1 MARRQFSRPNYSS
14 QVSRWRSFL
23 PRHWLTALISIGG
36 IGFLVSATTI
46 LWWSKDLPNPQQ
58 INDRRVTESTKIFD
72 RTGQVLLYEIGDV
85 HRTIIPL
92 ENISR
97 YLRQATLAA
106 EDSQFYEH
114 YGLDF
119 SGIIRGVILKP
130 LTGQRAQGGSTITQQ
145 LIKNSILTPERTL
158 QRKVKEAVLAV
169 ELEQRFSKDEIL
181 AMYLNDIPYGSQAYG
196 VEAAAKKF
204 FDKPAADVTLA
215 EAALLAALPQAPSY
229 YSPYGS
235 HFEDLKGRQ
244 EYILGR
250 MASLKMITTE
260 QAQAAQKEE
269 LKFAI
274 QRESIRA
281 PHFVFYVKE
290 LLNEQFGE
298 RVVGEGGLNIIT
310 TLDADMQSIAEE
322 SITKQQATLTNFKA
336 SNAALTALDPKTG
349 DILAMVGSIDYFNE
363 DIDGN
368 VNVTIRHRSPGS
380 SIKPFVYARAFQKG
394 FTPETI
400 LVDAETDFGQGYKP
414 KNYTLAEYGPVTMRV
429 ALANSLNIPAV
440 QTLYLA
446 GVKESA
452 ELARRMG
459 MDTLTDPERYGLS
472 LVLGGG
478 EVRLL
483 DEVSAYS
490 VFANDGIRHP
500 HRAILKV
507 TRGNETILDTSEEEQ
522 PKGEIILEPQV
533 SRQITDI
540 LSDNNARSLIF
551 GAGSLLQLGSRPV
564 AAKTGTT
571 QEFRDGWVMG
581 YTPSLVAGVWV
592 GNNDNSPMNDQSGGS
607 RTAAPIWNSFMR
619 AALAGTPIE
628 QFVKPEPLKDIPH
641 GVLRGELP
649 ELKARYEPETN
660 TVFSLECPVAIGEPK
675 TFKEL
680 HSILFYVRAS
690 NPLGPP
696 PANAESDPQ
705 FNNWETAVNTWRD
718 KNNEKTKND
727 PAIPHYS
734 ASLPEPICE
743 ATNSENLPKVRIV
756 EPNSTILRSSP
767 TRVAVEVD
775 SPKPLKEVRFLL
787 DGQEVAKI
795 SPNDTLA
802 IDVTFPSNFQGRK
815 TLEVRAITEDRLI
828 GRAHRTFI
836 INPDESAPSVTLHT
850 PQNGQKLQPTSFPL
864 VVKVTA
870 TDNNGIELVDVL
882 YTKEGDSGTKRIGRT
897 KDKAPSPANRYEVSW
912 PDSPGPGTYTIF
924 ARVYDITGNFTD
936 SAIHTVT
943 IE

>member
-1 MARRQFSRPNYSS
+1 MARRHYTRPRQPRRLTRWFS
-14 QVSRWRSFL
+14 FF
-23 PRHWLTALISIGG
+23 PRYGLTALISLGG
-36 IGFLVSATTI
+36 IAFLLSATTI
-46 LWWSKDLPNPQQ
+46 LWWSKDLPNPQH
-58 INDRRVTESTKIFD
+58 INERRVTESTKIFD
-72 RTGQVLLYEIGDV
+72 RTGQHLLYEIGDV
-85 HRTIIPL
+85 HRTVIPL

-106 EDSQFYEH
+106 EDDQFYEH
-114 YGLDF
+114 YGLDVK
-119 SGIIRGVILKP
+119 GIVRGVVLKP
-130 LTGQRAQGGSTITQQ
+130 LRGQRAQGGSTITQQ

-158 QRKVKEAVLAV
+158 QRKVKEAVLAI
-169 ELEQRFSKDEIL
+169 ELEQRFGKDEIL

-204 FDKPAADVTLA
+204 FDKSAADVTLA
-215 EAALLAALPQAPSY
+215 QAALLAALPQAPTY

-235 HFEDLKGRQ
+235 HFEDLKRRQ
-244 EYILGR
+244 EYILDR
-250 MASLKMITTE
+250 MADLDMITLE
-260 QAQAAQKEE
+260 QAETAKKEE
-269 LKFAI
+269 LAFAV

-298 RVVGEGGLNIIT
+298 RVVGEGGLSIT
-310 TLDADMQSIAEE
+310 TTLNFDMQSLAEE
-322 SITKQQATLTNFKA
+322 AVKKHQTTLNNLKA
-336 SNAALTALDPKTG
+336 SNAALTAIDPKVG

-380 SIKPFVYARAFQKG
+380 SIKPFVYAQAFQRG

-414 KNYTLAEYGPVTMRV
+414 KNYTLTEHGPVTMRS

-440 QTLYLA
+440 QTLYVA
-446 GVKESA
+446 GVREST

-459 MDTLTDPERYGLS
+459 MDTLNDPERYGLS

-483 DEVSAYS
+483 DEVSAYG
-490 VFANDGIRHP
+490 VFANDGVRYP

-507 TRGNETILDTSEEEQ
+507 TRGTETILDVNEEETL
-522 PKGEIILEPQV
+522 PGELVLEPQIV
-533 SRQITDI
+533 RQITDI
-540 LSDNNARSLIF
+540 LSDNYARALIF
-551 GAGSLLQLGSRPV
+551 GTNSLLQLGTRPV

-592 GNNDNSPMNDQSGGS
+592 GNNDNSPMNDQSGGA
-607 RTAAPIWNSFMR
+607 RTAAPIWNTFMR

-628 QFVKPEPLKDIPH
+628 QFVKPEPLKNIPH
-641 GVLRGELP
+641 GILRGELP
-649 ELKARYEPETN
+649 EVKARFEPETN
-660 TVFSLECPVAIGEPK
+660 TVYSLECPVALGEPK

-680 HSILFYVRAS
+680 HSLLFYVRAS

-696 PANAESDPQ
+696 PAQAESDPQ
-705 FNNWETAVNTWRD
+705 FDRWETAVAAWRD
-718 KNNEKTKND
+718 KHNEKTKAD
-727 PAIPHYS
+727 PTQIHYG
-734 ASLPEPICE
+734 ASLPEPICS
-743 ATNSENLPKVRIV
+743 AANSEDLPKVKIV
-756 EPNSTILRSSP
+756 EPTTTILRTSP

-775 SPKPLKEVRFLL
+775 SPKPLQEVRFLL
-787 DGQEVAKI
+787 DSKEVARL
-795 SPNDTLA
+795 SPKDTLA
-802 IDVTFPSNFQGRK
+802 IDLTFPGDFQGRK
-815 TLEVRAITEDRLI
+815 TLLVMAITEDKLI

-836 INPDESAPSVTLHT
+836 VNPDDSVPQVTLHT
-850 PQNGQKLQPTSFPL
+850 PQKGQILRPTDFPL

-870 TDNNGIELVDVL
+870 ADNTGIELVDVL
-882 YTKEGDSGTKRIGRT
+882 YTKEGVSGTKRIGRT
-897 KDKAPSPANRYEVSW
+897 NTKAPAPANRYEVSW
-912 PDSPGPGTYTIF
+912 PDSPGPGTYTLY
-924 ARVYDITGNFTD
+924 ARAYDTTGNFTD
-936 SAIHTVT
+936 SAQHTVT
-943 IE
+943 VE